1 MVNFTEEWCPFEH
14 INVGDEL
21 TKETSPVHVCLPS
34 VPPEMEIEIL
44 CPNNSTAYYS
54 NQKTSEKH
62 LRIKCLKNGTWATHE
77 GNCGCYIQSK

>member
-1 MVNFTEEWCPFEH
+1 MVNFTEEWCPFER

-21 TKETSPVHVCLPS
+21 TKETSPVHACLPS
-34 VPPEMEIEIL
+34 VPAEMEIQIP

-54 NQKTSEKH
+54 NRKSSEKH
-62 LRIKCLKNGTWATHE
+62 LTIKCQKNGTWATHE